1 MKKILVAAA
10 MLMAGLM
17 TAGTASARGFGVTGG
32 LNFNTVTVKDL
43 QMDTKAG
50 FNLGVTYLLD
60 LPLGFS
66 VQPSL
71 VYSQNS
77 LDYSTLESIETMQ
90 KVGSVKLPVSVQW
103 GPDLIIA
110 RPFIDVT
117 PYVGYTLSN
126 KLEGGLKGVVSGETS
141 LENTFEYGVGI
152 GAGLNVWKLQAIVR
166 YNWNF
171 GLLGKLD
178 DFKDLGIGDFKTEND
193 TYGGVTVSVAYFF

>member
-1 MKKILVAAA
+1 MKKILMAAA
-10 MLMAGLM
+10 MLVAGLI

-32 LNFNTVTVKDL
+32 MNFNSVTVKDL

-60 LPLGFS
+60 LPLGLS

-71 VYSQNS
+71 LYSQNS
-77 LDYSTLESIETMQ
+77 LDYSTLESLEAMQ

-141 LENTFEYGVGI
+141 LENTFEYGVGL
-152 GAGLNVWKLQAIVR
+152 GAGVNIWKLQAIVR

-171 GLLGKLD
+171 GLLSKLE
-178 DFKDLGIGDFKTEND
+178 DFKNLGVGDFKTEND

>member
-10 MLMAGLM
+10 MLVAGLM
-17 TAGTASARGFGVTGG
+17 TAGTASARGLGVTGG
-32 LNFNTVTVKDL
+32 FNFNTVTVKDL

-60 LPLGFS
+60 LPLGLS

-77 LDYSTLESIETMQ
+77 LDYSVLESIEAMQ

-126 KLEGGLKGVVSGETS
+126 KLEGGLKGLTSGETS
-141 LENTFEYGVGI
+141 LENTFEYGVGL

-171 GLLGKLD
+171 GTLGKLE
-178 DFKDLGIGDFKTEND
+178 DFKNLGIGDFKTENE

>member
-1 MKKILVAAA
+1 MKKILMAAA
-10 MLMAGLM
+10 MLVAGLI

-32 LNFNTVTVKDL
+32 LNFNTVTVKNL

-60 LPLGFS
+60 LPLGLS

-77 LDYSTLESIETMQ
+77 LDYSTLESIEAMQ

-126 KLEGGLKGVVSGETS
+126 KLEGGLKGIASGETS

-178 DFKDLGIGDFKTEND
+178 DFKNLGIGDFKTEND

>member
-60 LPLGFS
+60 LPLGLS

>member
-1 MKKILVAAA
+1 MKKILMAAA
-10 MLMAGLM
+10 MLVAGLI

-32 LNFNTVTVKDL
+32 INFNSVTVKDL

-60 LPLGFS
+60 LPLGLS
-66 VQPSL
+66 VQTSL
-71 VYSQNS
+71 LYTQNS
-77 LDYSTLESIETMQ
+77 LDYSTLESLEAMQ

-141 LENTFEYGVGI
+141 LENTFEYGVGL
-152 GAGLNVWKLQAIVR
+152 GAGVNIWKLQAIVR

-171 GLLGKLD
+171 GLLGKLE
-178 DFKDLGIGDFKTEND
+178 DFKNLGVGDFKTEND

>member
-1 MKKILVAAA
+1 MKKILMAAA
-10 MLMAGLM
+10 MLVAGLI

-32 LNFNTVTVKDL
+32 FNFNSVTVEDL
-43 QMDTKAG
+43 QMDTRAG

-60 LPLGFS
+60 LPLGLS

-71 VYSQNS
+71 LYSQNS
-77 LDYSTLESIETMQ
+77 LDYSTLESIEAMQ

-117 PYVGYTLSN
+117 PYLGYTLSN
-126 KLEGGLKGVVSGETS
+126 KLEGGLKGVVNGETS
-141 LENTFEYGVGI
+141 LENTFEYGVGL
-152 GAGLNVWKLQAIVR
+152 GAGVNIWKLQAIVR

-171 GLLGKLD
+171 GLLGKLE
-178 DFKDLGIGDFKTEND
+178 DFKNLGIGDFKTEND